1 MTGIDEEWEAAMTAL
16 RDLQATPTLR
26 RSGARQG
33 NGRNHLFKM

>member
-16 RDLQATPTLR
+16 RDLQGDGEPTLR

-33 NGRNHLFKM
+33 NGRNHL